1 MTYTLKIDWIAG
13 NCPVQAEGT
22 INGVEFYFRARGD
35 RWTFII
41 MDESDNFSYGEEY
54 KDAGW
59 MTDEVAHRL
68 IEDAARFYVN
78 RKT

>member
-1 MTYTLKIDWIAG
+1 MTYTLKIEWIAG

-35 RWTFII
+35 RWTFTI

-54 KDAGW
+54 HNSGW
-59 MTDEVAHRL
+59 MSEDDAKRL

-78 RKT
+78 RNT

>member
-1 MTYTLKIDWIAG
+1 MTLPLKIDWIAG

-22 INGVEFYFRARGD
+22 INGVDFYFRARGD

-41 MDESDNFSYGEEY
+41 MDDSDYSYGEEY
-54 KDAGW
+54 HNSGW
-59 MTDEVAHRL
+59 MSEDEAKRL
-68 IEDAARFYVN
+68 IEDAAELYVN